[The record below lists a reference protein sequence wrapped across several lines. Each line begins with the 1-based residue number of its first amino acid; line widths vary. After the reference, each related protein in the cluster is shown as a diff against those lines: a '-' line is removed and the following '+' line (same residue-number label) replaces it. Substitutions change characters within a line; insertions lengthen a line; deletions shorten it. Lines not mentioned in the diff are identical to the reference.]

1 MLNNGSKESK
11 RKMGEELTGAV
22 SVEQSGRQNFGQ
34 YQTEENIKVD
44 GLFQLGAVQQNQTLI
59 LVHQK
64 SILFETGDII
74 YR

>member
-44 GLFQLGAVQQNQTLI
+44 GLFQLGAVYLRFINPREVCMTVEFLA
-59 LVHQK
+59 
-64 SILFETGDII
+64 
-74 YR
+74 